1 MLTEIYRRLTAL
13 LASAGFT
20 AWAADAVPPD
30 AAFPYVTM
38 EIIPAANLH
47 GLGRVTL
54 TGWPAQGCG
63 MARRLSMAD
72 DLLALVPPAGLK
84 LPLAGGLALLTRCR
98 HADLQWVTSHGAL
111 GVRIPFDLRMMGG
124 DVHA

>member
-38 EIIPAANLH
+38 EIIPAASLH
-47 GLGRVTL
+47 RLGRVTL
-54 TGWPAQGCG
+54 TCT
-63 MARRLSMAD
+63 RLRHG
-72 DLLALVPPAGLK
+72 PP
-84 LPLAGGLALLTRCR
+84 PE
-98 HADLQWVTSHGAL
+98 HG
-111 GVRIPFDLRMMGG
+111 R
-124 DVHA
+124 